1 MFPLDLRQHQRFRAQ
16 FQFDVR
22 VKDGGQ
28 IPSFTVDHKERMK
41 RVHEVILASP
51 TRTCTIIPC

>member
-1 MFPLDLRQHQRFRAQ
+1 MSSLNLRQHQRFRAQ
-16 FQFDVR
+16 FQFDVW

-41 RVHEVILASP
+41 RVHEVILASS
-51 TRTCTIIPC
+51 TGICTMTSC